1 MDIYKGL
8 KNCVHL
14 NAYTWTRDRTMTSE
28 NLLCLGMCTELTDI
42 TFNGGYSRLYEPMDL
57 VQLRRLRK
65 ISLIMPSLGVLSIL
79 PHWLQAIGRSLTSL
93 SLVCKASLCSLHAF
107 GCVIHPSDRQTNPL
121 LTTSSRVSHHISHR

>member
-28 NLLCLGMCTELTDI
+28 ILLCLGMCTELTDI
-42 TFNGGYSRLYEPMDL
+42 TFNGGYSRLYDPMDL

-79 PHWLQAIGRSLTSL
+79 PHWLQGIGRSLTSL

-107 GCVIHPSDRQTNPL
+107 EASTVLFTHRIGRQI
-121 LTTSSRVSHHISHR
+121 RY